1 MKKKI
6 SYLLLIVMITL
17 TLAGCNNSAKQNESL
32 FAAVENAAKIEKCEY
47 EVSADIKFND
57 EQANNIKFVVK
68 GKKDGNKV
76 TIGALVNFLFFEFN
90 IDEIMVVTE
99 DAAYLNVEDIVKNV
113 NNIITLM
120 GSQSIDLNEMLGV
133 SVKWLELPFSKELL
147 STMTTDDYVNLST
160 QMLQEALKDVT
171 ITDTDETHTVIINN
185 IGELLD
191 IVKNLLDSVVAHKEE
206 IKNILTNAN
215 VNEAAIKDTI
225 DLYINDILK
234 AVNRVNVD
242 LNLGLTEESIK
253 ELEDEMKGELNDL
266 FDGADYENA
275 LDEMKTKLDESFAEL
290 EDNID
295 EIKKALD
302 ENKDDIDVDLSV
314 SFSNSLTGKN
324 GSRVYTTELA
334 VNMVEEDTDLSLIF
348 NGKMTEN
355 KKISIAKP
363 DDSLSFE
370 DACYYVI
377 KMLAE
382 NDGNFEIFE

>member
-6 SYLLLIVMITL
+6 SYLLLIVMVTL
-17 TLAGCNNSAKQNESL
+17 ALAGCNKSAKQNTSM
-32 FAAVENAAKIEKCEY
+32 FTAAENAAKIEKCEY
-47 EVSADIKFND
+47 EVSAEIKFNN
-57 EQANNIKFVVK
+57 EPANNIKLVLN

-76 TIGALVNFLFFEFN
+76 TIGALVNFIFFEFN

-99 DAAYLNVEDIVKNV
+99 DAVYLNVEDILKNV
-113 NNIITLM
+113 NNVITLM
-120 GSQSIDLNEMLGV
+120 GYQSIDLDEMLGV

-147 STMTTDDYVNLST
+147 STMANDDYVKLST

-185 IGELLD
+185 TDELRG

-206 IKNILTNAN
+206 IKNILTKAN

-225 DLYINDILK
+225 DLYINAILK
-234 AVNRVNVD
+234 AVNRVNDD

-266 FDGADYENA
+266 FDGTDYEKA

-290 EDNID
+290 ENNID
-295 EIKKALD
+295 EIKKGLD
-302 ENKDDIDVDLSV
+302 ENKDNTDADLTV

-324 GSRVYTTELA
+324 GNRVYTTELA
-334 VNMVEEDTDLSLIF
+334 INLVEEDSDISLIV

-355 KKISIAKP
+355 KKISIVKP
-363 DDSLSFE
+363 DGCLSFE
-370 DACYYVI
+370 DACYYFL

>member
-133 SVKWLELPFSKELL
+133 SVKRLELPFSKELL